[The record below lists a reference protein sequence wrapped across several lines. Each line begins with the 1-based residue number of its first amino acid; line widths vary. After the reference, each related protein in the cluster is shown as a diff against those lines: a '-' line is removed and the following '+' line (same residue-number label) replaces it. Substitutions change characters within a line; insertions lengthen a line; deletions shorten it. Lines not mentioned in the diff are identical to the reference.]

1 MTAVVFD
8 FDGVLADTEPLHLR
22 AFQAAFAPRGWSLD
36 PASYVERYLG
46 YDDAG
51 LVAVFARDRGL
62 TLDAAEIDA
71 LLDAKRRAF
80 RRLIES
86 GAVLYPGAADCVAR
100 LAARHRLAIASG
112 ALRAEITDIL
122 GGAGLLE
129 PFGAVVGADDVPR
142 SKPAPDC
149 YLRAADLLGVPPH
162 ACVAVEDSRWG
173 LEAARSAGLRTV
185 AVTTTSPAADLA
197 AADRILAD
205 LTSLTGAVIDEVLA
219 GGR

>member
-22 AFQAAFAPRGWSLD
+22 AFQEAFATRGWTLD

-51 LVAVFARDRGL
+51 LVDVFARDRGL
-62 TLDAAEIDA
+62 ALAADEVGA
-71 LLDAKRRAF
+71 LLDAKSRAF

-112 ALRAEITDIL
+112 ALHAEIEDIL
-122 GGAGLLE
+122 GGAGLLA

-142 SKPAPDC
+142 SKPDPDC
-149 YLRAADLLGVPPH
+149 YLRAAELLGVAPQD
-162 ACVAVEDSRWG
+162 CVAVEDSRWG
-173 LEAARSAGLRTV
+173 LQAARSAGMRTI
-185 AVTTTSPAADLA
+185 AVPTTSPATALA
-197 AADRILAD
+197 AADRILTD
-205 LTSLTGAVIDEVLA
+205 LTALTDAVIDELLG

>member
-22 AFQAAFAPRGWSLD
+22 AFQETFAARGWSLD
-36 PASYVERYLG
+36 PGSYVERYLG

-51 LVAVFARDRGL
+51 LVEVFARDRGL
-62 TLDAAEIDA
+62 ALDADDVGA
-71 LLDAKRRAF
+71 LLDAKSRAY

-86 GAVLYPGAADCVAR
+86 GAVLCPGAARCVAR
-100 LAARHRLAIASG
+100 LATRHPLAIASG

-122 GGAGLLE
+122 EGAGLLA
-129 PFGAVVGADDVPR
+129 PFRAVVGVDDVAR

-149 YLRAADLLGVPPH
+149 YLRAAELLGVPPH
-162 ACVAVEDSRWG
+162 DCVAVEDSRRG
-173 LEAARSAGLRTV
+173 LEAARSAGMRTI

-197 AADRILAD
+197 AADRILTD
-205 LTSLTGAVIDEVLA
+205 LTALTDAVIDELLA